1 MAKCSSIEVIGEIS
15 EKVGLDQIEE
25 GHIEY

>member
-1 MAKCSSIEVIGEIS
+1 MAKCSCIEVIGEIS
-15 EKVGLDQIEE
+15 EKVGWDPIEE